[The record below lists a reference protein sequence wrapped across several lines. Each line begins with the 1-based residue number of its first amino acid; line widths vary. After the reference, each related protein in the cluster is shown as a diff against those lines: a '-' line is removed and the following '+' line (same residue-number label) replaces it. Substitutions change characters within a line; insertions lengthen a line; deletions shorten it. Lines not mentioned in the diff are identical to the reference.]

1 MDAMTEPPSDQHR
14 DQPRAQPS
22 GPEPG
27 DGALLYPLLPVDPP
41 RVGGFW
47 LDARVAAS
55 PSGVAYA
62 SHGEAERAAMLIMLS
77 EGATD
82 DAAAVDRFSGT
93 VNTLHID
100 TVLARGGRGQD
111 EGRLA
116 GKFVADADTPQ
127 APDTRPSAPWVALD
141 YDGSRAAVAEAERV
155 LAEVDL
161 SWLPNLGQEKGPGY
175 ALHWIDKVAPGAARQ
190 WPLPWPGKPE
200 RAGWATI
207 LISWLIMMLMMALA
221 ILIAILLFQATPPQN
236 APDPVPN
243 SGSGSGTPQSG
254 SPSPQ
259 SGSPSPDSASPSPQS
274 GSPQPSGSASQ
285 SANSP
290 TPNSKL

>member
-1 MDAMTEPPSDQHR
+1 MAAMSEPPSPN
-14 DQPRAQPS
+14 QP
-22 GPEPG
+22 GP
-27 DGALLYPLLPVDPP
+27 DGAGEALLYPLLPVDPP
-41 RVGGFW
+41 RVGGYW

-62 SHGEAERAAMLIMLS
+62 AHAEGDEPAMIIMLS
-77 EGATD
+77 EGATE
-82 DAAAVDRFSGT
+82 DAAAVDRFAGT
-93 VNTLHID
+93 VDKMHID
-100 TVLARGGRGQD
+100 TVIARGGRGQD

-116 GKFVADADTPQ
+116 GKYVAEQTPE
-127 APDTRPSAPWVALD
+127 APDATPTAPWVALD
-141 YDGSRAAVAEAERV
+141 YDGSAAAVAEAERV

-161 SWLPNLGQEKGPGY
+161 SWLPSLGAQKGPGY

-207 LISWLIMMLMMALA
+207 LISWIIMMLMMALA
-221 ILIAILLFQATPPQN
+221 VLIAILLFQATPPQT

-243 SGSGSGTPQSG
+243 TGSATSSPESG

-259 SGSPSPDSASPSPQS
+259 SGSPSPESGSPSPQT
-274 GSPQPSGSASQ
+274 GSPQPSGTETATAS
-285 SANSP
+285 SP